1 MVHIKNLIKKT
12 DSTVTIVHR
21 LLVALVRCG
30 VCVKQKFKVGS
41 SLLYILFRSNQTEI
55 VLFVLVP
62 IKYGPFQFQHNRAPT
77 TIRVQLVHVKS
88 SLIII
93 YLTDH
98 WTVKYLF
105 LLWELKDKV
114 NSLNISNIIL
124 KLWGDGNGWATCHN
138 KNYAPQKNCAKSL
151 KWNYKMQWDL
161 WKLLFRGGEESWHS

>member
-62 IKYGPFQFQHNRAPT
+62 IIYGPFQFQHNRVPT
-77 TIRVQLVHVKS
+77 TIRVHLVHVKS
-88 SLIII
+88 SLIIT
-93 YLTDH
+93 YCEAQARVRQGSARDGPSG
-98 WTVKYLF
+98 
-105 LLWELKDKV
+105 ERPQ
-114 NSLNISNIIL
+114 SLNPCLELTL
-124 KLWGDGNGWATCHN
+124 KLVATH
-138 KNYAPQKNCAKSL
+138 PPTHRKSQ
-151 KWNYKMQWDL
+151 YT
-161 WKLLFRGGEESWHS
+161 